1 MATNSAKYLSTLHKQ
16 IDQYFSFSE
25 VRTLCFNLGVDY
37 ENIPGDHR
45 SAFIRNLIVSLAK
58 QNRLQELI
66 EEVRAERAFVDWQDV
81 PANFELPS
89 NIAQE
94 NIQQVVNYHVYS
106 GDVIHGNV
114 DKSTTYNQQGQIV
127 HGPQINAAGDANIG
141 QIGDKIDTGGGDYVG
156 GDKFQ
161 GDKVGGDKIS
171 VGNIENAQGVAIGGG
186 ASANVNRDAAPA
198 ERPSPT
204 HTAPT
209 ISNIT
214 VQEAVDKVNRYLQMA
229 SDGQKEAAVE
239 LTNGMNLILRLAA
252 QQPADALHLKL
263 ICLGQQQLAQE
274 LASDVAGLD
283 LVVAQFVTAVQNQ

>member
-58 QNRLQELI
+58 QGRLQELI
-66 EEVRAERAFVDWQDV
+66 EEVRAERGFVDWQDV
-81 PANFELPS
+81 PADFELPS

-106 GDVIHGNV
+106 GDV
-114 DKSTTYNQQGQIV
+114 V
-127 HGPQINAAGDANIG
+127 H
-141 QIGDKIDTGGGDYVG
+141 GDKIA
-156 GDKFQ
+156 

-171 VGNIENAQGVAIGGG
+171 VGNIENAQGIAIGRDSS
-186 ASANVNRDAAPA
+186 ASVTTTEMSE

-204 HTAPT
+204 HSP
-209 ISNIT
+209 SN
-214 VQEAVDKVNRYLQMA
+214 Q
-229 SDGQKEAAVE
+229 
-239 LTNGMNLILRLAA
+239 
-252 QQPADALHLKL
+252 
-263 ICLGQQQLAQE
+263 
-274 LASDVAGLD
+274 
-283 LVVAQFVTAVQNQ
+283 

>member
-16 IDQYFSFSE
+16 IDQFFSFSE

-66 EEVRAERAFVDWQDV
+66 EEVRAERTFVDWQDV
-81 PANFELPS
+81 PADFELPS
-89 NIAQE
+89 SMAQE
-94 NIQQVVNYHVYS
+94 NIQQVVNYHVY
-106 GDVIHGNV
+106 
-114 DKSTTYNQQGQIV
+114 
-127 HGPQINAAGDANIG
+127 
-141 QIGDKIDTGGGDYVG
+141 GDYVG
-156 GDKFQ
+156 GDKIQ
-161 GDKVGGDKIS
+161 GDKVGGDKIT
-171 VGNIENAQGVAIGGG
+171 VGNIENAEGIAIGGG
-186 ASANVNRDAAPA
+186 ASANVNREAAPA

-204 HTAPT
+204 HTAPAIT
-209 ISNIT
+209 NLT
-214 VQEAVDKVNRYLQMA
+214 VQEAIDKVNRYLQLA
-229 SDGQKEAAVE
+229 SPGQKEAVTE
-239 LTNGMNLILRLAA
+239 FTNGMNLILTLAA

-274 LASDVAGLD
+274 LANDVAGLD